1 MSNTDIMVAE
11 NATKL
16 VTESDSKLAAE
27 NIYSSTDAFNNLFKI
42 ASVISKTQLVP
53 DNYRNRPED
62 CTIAID
68 IANRNG
74 MSPLSVMQNLYVVKG
89 KPTWSGQACIAMLK
103 ASPEFEHVKPV
114 MVGGKN
120 DDSFG
125 CYFKAIDKY
134 DGETIKGPLVTVK
147 MAKDEGWYSKA
158 GSKWQTMPELML
170 QYRAAAFFARIHMPN
185 ALMGYKVEGEPE
197 DIAKTVRTQ
206 TTNPFTSPVEMDEK
220 TLKEAEEI
228 FE

>member
-1 MSNTDIMVAE
+1 MSDTNIMVAE
-11 NATKL
+11 NAIKL
-16 VTESDSKLAAE
+16 VTESNSKLTAE

-42 ASVISKTQLVP
+42 ANVISKTQLVP
-53 DNYRNRPED
+53 ENYRNRPED

-74 MSPLSVMQNLYVVKG
+74 MNPLSVMQNLFVVKG

-114 MVGGKN
+114 IEGERN
-120 DDSFG
+120 TDSWG
-125 CYFKAIDKY
+125 CYFEAVDKY
-134 DGETIKGPLVTVK
+134 DGKIIKGPLVTIK

-170 QYRAAAFFARIHMPN
+170 QYRAASFFARIYMPN
-185 ALMGYKVEGEPE
+185 ALMGYKVEGEME
-197 DIAKTVRTQ
+197 DIAKPERTE
-206 TTNPFTSPVEMDEK
+206 TTDPFTRPTVIDEE
-220 TLKEAEEI
+220 TLREAEEI

>member
-1 MSNTDIMVAE
+1 MSDTDIMIAE
-11 NATKL
+11 SNTEME
-16 VTESDSKLAAE
+16 TES
-27 NIYSSTDAFNNLFKI
+27 IYSSTDAFNKLFKI
-42 ASVISKTQLVP
+42 ANVISKTQLVP

-103 ASPEFEHVKPV
+103 ASPEFEHVKPI
-114 MVGGKN
+114 MVGERN
-120 DDSFG
+120 TDEWG
-125 CYFKAIDKY
+125 CFFEAIDKY
-134 DGETIKGPLVTVK
+134 DGKVIKGSLVTIK

-158 GSKWQTMPELML
+158 GSKWQTMPEQML
-170 QYRAAAFFARIHMPN
+170 QYRAAAFFARIYMPN
-185 ALMGYKVEGEPE
+185 ALMGYKVEGEAD
-197 DIAKTVRTQ
+197 DIAKPIRENTID
-206 TTNPFTSPVEMDEK
+206 PFEKPVVIDEEA
-220 TLKEAEEI
+220 LREAEEI